1 MTERGRRIVLVAHC
15 LLNVNARVPGLAGYA
30 GVHPL
35 IGTLA
40 EKGYGIVQLP
50 CPEVLA
56 EGLDRAPAP
65 VETYDT
71 PAFRDLCDR
80 LAADVEALCDAYRA
94 AGVEVALVVGVEG
107 SPSCGVCVTNVSAA
121 DGEGTVRVPGCGVFA
136 RALRER
142 LAASGVRF
150 SAIDNRDEDLGVT
163 RVLREL
169 DAR

>member
-1 MTERGRRIVLVAHC
+1 MTERAGRIVLVAHC
-15 LLNVNARVPGLAGYA
+15 LLNVNARVTGLAGYA

-35 IGTLA
+35 IGMLA
-40 EKGYGIVQLP
+40 EKGYGVVQLP

-56 EGLDRAPAP
+56 EGLGRAPAP
-65 VETYDT
+65 LEAYDT
-71 PAFRDLCDR
+71 LAFRDVCSE
-80 LAADVEALCDAYRA
+80 LAADAEALCAAYRA

-107 SPSCGVCVTNVSAA
+107 SPSCGVGVTNVSAP
-121 DGEGTVRVPGCGVFA
+121 DGDGTVRVLGCGVFA

-142 LAASGVRF
+142 LAACGVRF
-150 SAIDNRDEDLGVT
+150 SAIDNRDADLGVA